1 MSKENKGVCAC
12 VLKPVKALYQLVF
25 KLTKPTPKPQ
35 ASADFKKNTV
45 TGLCKA
51 GFGGE
56 LQGPLTSAFD
66 LLPCKTVNGIL
77 RRRRVDGTWWKEAG
91 DPEHGQ
97 CLAFERFEKGG
108 VHWEDAVR
116 ARTA

>member
-12 VLKPVKALYQLVF
+12 VLKPVKALHQLAF

-51 GFGGE
+51 GFGRE

-108 VHWEDAVR
+108 VQEGD
-116 ARTA
+116 